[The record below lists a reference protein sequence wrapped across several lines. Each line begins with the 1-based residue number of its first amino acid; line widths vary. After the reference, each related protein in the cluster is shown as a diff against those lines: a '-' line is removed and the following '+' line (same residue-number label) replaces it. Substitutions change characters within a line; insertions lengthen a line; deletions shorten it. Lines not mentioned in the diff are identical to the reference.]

1 MFLKF
6 ILFVLI
12 FYVPEQDHLP
22 QSLGIPGL
30 NVFNVLFFIA
40 VFAALKSPKLSMA
53 DAPLKG
59 RLGFYFGMMG
69 FALLIGM
76 IRTPHWV
83 QDIILFK
90 TLLFYAL
97 LYFLFFRAVQDV
109 RTLRYMVVCVAFTY
123 GIMALEVIKEAFYF
137 GFSPKMRLTGAFG
150 LEKGNPNYAGAY
162 FAVLIPVLAAFMMFY
177 KDNARV
183 KMIAT
188 VLYFMGMMAA
198 FYTYSRQ
205 SYIAILVTTSL
216 LAVRKGVGT
225 ILAIA
230 FVVLNYAAW
239 APESVVDRVE
249 GTSSYNEETGEE
261 ELEASADSRFVIWGA
276 AWQVILRNPIGIGY
290 NQFKREIDPYMPDW
304 VDARDAHSSYFLIW
318 AEAGWIGLF
327 AFLGLLYGFFALGL
341 RLYSVARETD
351 NHEATVL
358 GLGFAIS
365 GLAVAMSNVTSSTF
379 QSGEVMANYWIMA
392 ALVSRYAVLIEEGY
406 RFGDEERERNE
417 EEDEL
422 NRFKMHGMRPG
433 KELPDLSH
441 RLKK

>member
-30 NVFNVLFFIA
+30 NVFNLLFFA
-40 VFAALKSPKLSMA
+40 ALFAALKTPKLSMA
-53 DAPLKG
+53 SAPLKG
-59 RLGFYFGMMG
+59 KLGFYFGMMG
-69 FALLIGM
+69 FALVVGLF
-76 IRTPHWV
+76 RTPHFV
-83 QDIILFK
+83 QDLILFK
-90 TLLFYAL
+90 TLLFYSM

-109 RTLRYMVVCVAFTY
+109 RTLRYMVVCIAFTY
-123 GIMALEVIKEAFYF
+123 GIMSLEIIREAMYF
-137 GFSPKMRLTGAFG
+137 GFSPKYRLVGAFG

-205 SYIAILVTTSL
+205 AYIAILVTTSL
-216 LAVRKGVGT
+216 LALRKGVGT
-225 ILAIA
+225 ILIIA
-230 FVVLNYAAW
+230 FVVMNYAAW
-239 APESVVDRVE
+239 APESVVERVE

-276 AWQVILRNPIGIGY
+276 AWEVILRNPIGIGY

-304 VDARDAHSSYFLIW
+304 VDARDAHSSYFLVW
-318 AEAGWIGLF
+318 AEAGWLGLF
-327 AFLGLLYGFFALGL
+327 AFLALLYGFFALGL
-341 RLYSVARETD
+341 RLYSVARATD
-351 NHEATVL
+351 NHEASVL

-406 RFGDEERERNE
+406 RFGDEERERSE
-417 EEDEL
+417 EEDAL
-422 NRFKMHGMRPG
+422 NRSKMHGMRPG
-433 KELPDLSH
+433 RQVPELSQ
-441 RLKK
+441 RSRK